1 MTLRTVAHQA
11 PLSMGFSRQ
20 EYWSI
25 CWCEVLRARS
35 NQEDDYL
42 EATYRIV
49 LLQGHSE
56 SNCLEMDLALQSE
69 PLKGEIPH
77 SVMQWIESLDEA
89 LLERE
94 SLKQDGSAGQV
105 KVEDPCD
112 LAGTSISILA
122 RLLR

>member
-1 MTLRTVAHQA
+1 M
-11 PLSMGFSRQ
+11 
-20 EYWSI
+20 
-25 CWCEVLRARS
+25 RARS

-56 SNCLEMDLALQSE
+56 SNCLEMGLALQSE

-112 LAGTSISILA
+112 LAGTSI
-122 RLLR
+122 